1 MNEEQ
6 ELVKAGLIKAALLA
20 RKIDEIIREN
30 TNTPG
35 EGLATLA
42 FAFYVMAASVGIT
55 DEDKSTMLNSI
66 KEMVDGSIAM
76 AKQEAH

>member
-1 MNEEQ
+1 MKEEQ

-30 TNTPG
+30 TDTAG

-42 FAFYVMAASVGIT
+42 FAFYFMAAGVGIT
-55 DEDKSTMLNSI
+55 DEYKSTMLNSI
-66 KEMVDGSIAM
+66 KEIVDGNIAM

>member
-1 MNEEQ
+1 MKEEQ
-6 ELVKAGLIKAALLA
+6 ELVKAGLIKAAFLG
-20 RKIDEIIREN
+20 REIHGIIREN

-42 FAFYVMAASVGIT
+42 FAFYVMAAGAGIT
-55 DEDKSTMLNSI
+55 DEDKSAMLNSI
-66 KEMVDGSIAM
+66 KEIVDDGLAM

>member
-6 ELVKAGLIKAALLA
+6 ELVGLIKAALLA

-42 FAFYVMAASVGIT
+42 FAFYAMAAGVGIT
-55 DEDKSTMLNSI
+55 DEEKSTMLNSI
-66 KEMVDGSIAM
+66 KEVVDGSIAM